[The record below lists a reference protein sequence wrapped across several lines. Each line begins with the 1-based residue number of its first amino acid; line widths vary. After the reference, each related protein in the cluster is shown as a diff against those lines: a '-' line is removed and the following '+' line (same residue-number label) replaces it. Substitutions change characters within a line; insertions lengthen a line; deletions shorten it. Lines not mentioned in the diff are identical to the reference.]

1 MKRFILLLIV
11 AIVTSTNICV
21 AQGGLN
27 EIRFCGWNDKDW
39 FDNDYIRELR
49 SYLDAY
55 CRGEVECPSLDK
67 YSDIV
72 DSQFIIAGIEPSY
85 FGGVSVAVIFL
96 DDPTK
101 AFSSHIYSYVDEEKK
116 IVTDYEVWGIELSA
130 DNLTITRE
138 DILRIDEE
146 EQDEKVLW

>member
-1 MKRFILLLIV
+1 M
-11 AIVTSTNICV
+11 
-21 AQGGLN
+21 
-27 EIRFCGWNDKDW
+27 
-39 FDNDYIRELR
+39 
-49 SYLDAY
+49 
-55 CRGEVECPSLDK
+55 
-67 YSDIV
+67 
-72 DSQFIIAGIEPSY
+72 
-85 FGGVSVAVIFL
+85 IFL

-101 AFSSHIYSYVDEEKK
+101 AFSSHVYSYVDEEKK

>member
-1 MKRFILLLIV
+1 MKRILTLIAV
-11 AIVTSTNICV
+11 AIIATTNICS

-27 EIRFCGWNDKDW
+27 EIRFRGWDDKDW

-85 FGGVSVAVIFL
+85 FGGVSVAIIFL

-101 AFSSHIYSYVDEEKK
+101 AFSSHVYSYVDEEKK